1 MTARFLLHTDM
12 LSQLIRAPQGAVA
25 RRLVAAGENNVFT
38 SAVVA
43 CELRYGARKKG
54 SQALTERVEQLLA
67 SLEVAALEP
76 GVDRVYAE
84 VRCSLESE
92 GRPIGANDLLIAAHA
107 LEQDA
112 VLVSGNVG
120 EFRRVRGLEVQDW
133 LQAVV

>member
-1 MTARFLLHTDM
+1 MTSRFLLDTDM

-25 RRLVAAGENNVFT
+25 RRLVAAGEGNVFT

-54 SQALTERVEQLLA
+54 SQGLTERVEQLLG

-84 VRCSLESE
+84 IRCALESE

-107 LEQDA
+107 LEQEA

-120 EFRRVRGLEVQDW
+120 EFRRVKGLEVQDW
-133 LQAVV
+133 LGVAV

>member
-1 MTARFLLHTDM
+1 MTSRFLLDTDM

-25 RRLVAAGENNVFT
+25 RRLVAAGEGNVFT

-54 SQALTERVEQLLA
+54 SPGLTERVEQLLA

-84 VRCSLESE
+84 IRCALESE

-107 LEQDA
+107 LEQEA

-120 EFRRVRGLEVQDW
+120 EFRRVKGLEVQDW
-133 LQAVV
+133 LGVAV

>member
-1 MTARFLLHTDM
+1 MTARFLLGTDM

-25 RRLVAAGENNVFT
+25 RRLVAAGEDNVFT
-38 SAVVA
+38 STVVA
-43 CELRYGARKKG
+43 CELRYGARRKG
-54 SQALTERVEQLLA
+54 SQRLTERVEQLLG
-67 SLEVAALEP
+67 SLEIATLEP

-107 LEQDA
+107 LEQGA

-120 EFRRVRGLEVQDW
+120 EFRRVKGLEVQDW
-133 LQAVV
+133 LGVAV

>member
-1 MTARFLLHTDM
+1 MTSRFLLDTDM

-25 RRLVAAGENNVFT
+25 RRLVAAGEGNVFT

-43 CELRYGARKKG
+43 CELRYGARRKG
-54 SQALTERVEQLLA
+54 SQGLTERVEQLLA

-84 VRCSLESE
+84 IRCALESE

-107 LEQDA
+107 LEQEA

-120 EFRRVRGLEVQDW
+120 EFRRVKGLEVQDW
-133 LQAVV
+133 LGVAV

>member
-1 MTARFLLHTDM
+1 MTSRFLLDTDM

-25 RRLVAAGENNVFT
+25 RRLVAAGEGNVFT

-54 SQALTERVEQLLA
+54 LPGLTERVEQLLA

-84 VRCSLESE
+84 IRCALESE
-92 GRPIGANDLLIAAHA
+92 GQPIRANDLLIAAHA
-107 LEQDA
+107 LEQEA

-120 EFRRVRGLEVQDW
+120 EFRRVKGLEVQDW
-133 LQAVV
+133 LGVAV

>member
-1 MTARFLLHTDM
+1 MTSRFLLDTDM

-25 RRLVAAGENNVFT
+25 RRLVAAGEGNVFT

-43 CELRYGARKKG
+43 CELRYEARKKG
-54 SQALTERVEQLLA
+54 SQGLTERVEQLLA

-84 VRCSLESE
+84 IRCALESE
-92 GRPIGANDLLIAAHA
+92 GRPIGASDLLIAAHA
-107 LEQDA
+107 LEQEA

-120 EFRRVRGLEVQDW
+120 EFRRVKGLDVQDW
-133 LQAVV
+133 LGVAV

>member
-1 MTARFLLHTDM
+1 MTSRFLLDTDM

-25 RRLVAAGENNVFT
+25 RRLVAAGEGNVFT

-43 CELRYGARKKG
+43 CELRYGARRTG
-54 SQALTERVEQLLA
+54 SPGLIERVEQLLA

-76 GVDRVYAE
+76 GVDRVYVE
-84 VRCSLESE
+84 IRCALESE

-107 LEQDA
+107 LEQEA

-120 EFRRVRGLEVQDW
+120 EFRRVKGLEVQDW
-133 LQAVV
+133 LGAAV

>member
-1 MTARFLLHTDM
+1 MTSRFLLDTDM

-25 RRLVAAGENNVFT
+25 RRLVAAGEGNVFT

-43 CELRYGARKKG
+43 CELRYGARKRG
-54 SQALTERVEQLLA
+54 SQGLTERVEQLLA

-84 VRCSLESE
+84 IRCALESE

-107 LEQDA
+107 LEQEA

-120 EFRRVRGLEVQDW
+120 EFRRVKGLEVQDW
-133 LQAVV
+133 LGVAV

>member
-1 MTARFLLHTDM
+1 MTSRFLLDTDM

-25 RRLVAAGENNVFT
+25 RRLVAAGEGNVFT

-54 SQALTERVEQLLA
+54 SQGLTERVEQLLA

-84 VRCSLESE
+84 IRCALESE

-107 LEQDA
+107 LEQEA

-120 EFRRVRGLEVQDW
+120 EFRRVKGLEVQDW
-133 LQAVV
+133 LGVAV

>member
-1 MTARFLLHTDM
+1 MTSRFLLGTDM

-25 RRLVAAGENNVFT
+25 RRLVAAGEGNVFT

-43 CELRYGARKKG
+43 CELRYMARKKG
-54 SQALTERVEQLLA
+54 SQGLTERVEQLLA

-84 VRCSLESE
+84 IRCALESE

-107 LEQDA
+107 LEQEA
-112 VLVSGNVG
+112 VLVSGNVS
-120 EFRRVRGLEVQDW
+120 EFRRVKGLEVQDW
-133 LQAVV
+133 LGAAV